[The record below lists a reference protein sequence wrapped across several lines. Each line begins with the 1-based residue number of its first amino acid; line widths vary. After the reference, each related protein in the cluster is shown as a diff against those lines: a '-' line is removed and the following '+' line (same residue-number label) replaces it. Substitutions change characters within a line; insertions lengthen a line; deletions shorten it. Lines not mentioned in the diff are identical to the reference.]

1 MADLKLK
8 QNGLRFLDSR
18 SGDILIADPRLEMNL
33 LFTSEFLEKAE
44 GDPQKMMI
52 MGRKLLD
59 FLSRH
64 TEARWKF
71 VEKQL
76 NELKRVDPEFVSK
89 YLTKIQR
96 RTIDDLRKCEKDI
109 YFYQKDHAQTT

>member
-18 SGDILIADPRLEMNL
+18 SGDILIADARLEMNL
-33 LFTSEFLEKAE
+33 LFTSEFLDKAE
-44 GDPQKMMI
+44 DDPQKMMI
-52 MGRKLLD
+52 LGKKLLD
-59 FLSRH
+59 FLERH
-64 TEARWKF
+64 TEARWNY

-76 NELKRVDPEFVSK
+76 NDIKRTDPDFVSK
-89 YLTKIQR
+89 YLSKIQH
-96 RTIDDLRKCEKDI
+96 RTIDNLRKCEKDI